1 MKITTAKK
9 PRMENKKKKEA
20 MKLYKKD
27 FDYLQDQYENDNR
40 GIVILNCGNIVNS
53 LKKALFDIETRNGNP
68 HDFQEVFFLKTRKS
82 RTDIVLISKNENW
95 MKLADYRLSNEHI
108 VWVSDYA
115 KFHATEHI

>member
-68 HDFQEVFFLKTRKS
+68 HDFQEVFFLKTRALFQRWPGLVEDAHTS
-82 RTDIVLISKNENW
+82 ILSVPCRENP
-95 MKLADYRLSNEHI
+95 S
-108 VWVSDYA
+108 
-115 KFHATEHI
+115 